1 MKISLYGHLIVDK
14 IINNFNSYETLG
26 GIANVWDTLIKI
38 NNKNEV
44 YINPCSIGEAVV
56 LVNTK
61 KNTRVG
67 RANFNIVTKSPKII
81 SSDWSHIAYLNQLEN
96 KNFIYNIK
104 SGYISADLSKEN
116 PESSMDVLD
125 VVDFLFCSKEDLF
138 IDIKELAKKTN
149 GWVICHDP
157 DGSISSN
164 GVDVFEYKIPKKYK
178 LNNVDVLGAG
188 DMFAACF
195 INNFLSKK
203 SIKLSIINSHIDTSK
218 LLKNKKI

>member
-38 NNKNEV
+38 NSNHEV
-44 YINPCSIGEAVV
+44 YVSPCSIGEAIV
-56 LVNTK
+56 LVDTK

-67 RANFNIVTKSPKII
+67 RANFNILTNTPKII
-81 SSDWSHIAYLNQLEN
+81 DSDWSHIAYLNQL
-96 KNFIYNIK
+96 KDKKFIYDIK

-116 PESSMDVLD
+116 PESSVDVLGS
-125 VVDFLFCSKEDLF
+125 VDFLFCSKEDLF
-138 IDIKELAKKTN
+138 IDIKELGKKTN

-164 GVDVFEYKIPKKYK
+164 GVEVFEYKIPKKYK
-178 LNNVDVLGAG
+178 LKNVDVLGAG

-195 INNFLSKK
+195 INNILSKK
-203 SIKLSIINSHIDTSK
+203 SIKSSIIDSHTDTSK